1 MVGTRSG
8 VLPCLW
14 CGPKG
19 APLYLGD
26 SGDGDDKHYGTHLMV
41 VLGRPTY
48 VSTALGLTKHLF
60 EGLQQR
66 RRGLCPSPPRFL
78 RPVGE
83 SPLYGLERL
92 PRGFPCHQ
100 GEQPVVA
107 VAPLAAFVGQLEAVA
122 AGEVSAPRRTVEL
135 SYTTTALLS
144 VEHTGAGEP
153 PAHPAKGGSG
163 GL

>member
-1 MVGTRSG
+1 MALV
-8 VLPCLW
+8 
-14 CGPKG
+14 
-19 APLYLGD
+19 
-26 SGDGDDKHYGTHLMV
+26 
-41 VLGRPTY
+41 PT
-48 VSTALGLTKHLF
+48 KDLF

-66 RRGLCPSPPRFL
+66 LRGLCPSPSRFP

-83 SPLYGLERL
+83 SPLYRLETL
-92 PRGFPCHQ
+92 PRGFPRHQ

-122 AGEVSAPRRTVEL
+122 AGEVSAPRWTVEL
-135 SYTTTALLS
+135 AHATTTLLT

-153 PAHPAKGGSG
+153 PAHPAEVRLG